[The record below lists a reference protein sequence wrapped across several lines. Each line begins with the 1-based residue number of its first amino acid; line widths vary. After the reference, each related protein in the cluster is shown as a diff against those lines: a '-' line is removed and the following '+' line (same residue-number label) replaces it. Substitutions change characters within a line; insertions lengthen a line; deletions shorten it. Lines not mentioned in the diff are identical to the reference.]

1 MKIIAVIPA
10 RFGSTRFPGKPLV
23 ELKGKKII
31 QWVVE
36 GARTSSLVK
45 EVYVATD
52 DQRIADFCKTIPVPV
67 LMTRSDCPTGTDR
80 IYEATQHLD
89 FDCVLNI
96 QGDEP
101 LISKEYI
108 DPLAQAFIKN
118 PSLEM
123 ATLAH
128 PLHAEDVDNL
138 NAVKVISNVNQ
149 EAIYFSRFP
158 IPFSREKFK
167 PAASEQVSDFQQ
179 MPAMKHIGLYGYS
192 KKFLKTFCTTPQTLL
207 EKNESL
213 EQLRALYLGVRIK
226 VLPVAKPT
234 YGVDTPEDLQKLEA
248 LL

>member
-36 GARTSSLVK
+36 GARTSSLVQA
-45 EVYVATD
+45 VYVATD
-52 DQRIADFCKTIPVPV
+52 DQRIADFCKTINVEV

-80 IYEATQHLD
+80 IYEATKNLD

-108 DPLAQAFIKN
+108 DPLAQAFLQD
-118 PSLEM
+118 PSLQM

-128 PLHAEDVDNL
+128 PLKAEDLDNL
-138 NAVKVISNVNQ
+138 NAVKVITNKNQ

-158 IPFSREKFK
+158 IPYSREKFQENK
-167 PAASEQVSDFQQ
+167 TTDFAQ

-192 KKFLKTFCTTPQTLL
+192 KQFLKTFCTAPMAAL
-207 EKNESL
+207 EKHESL

>member
-10 RFGSTRFPGKPLV
+10 RFASTRFSGKPLV

-36 GARTSSLVK
+36 GARSSSLIS

-52 DQRIADFCKTIPVPV
+52 DQRIADFCKTIPVQV
-67 LMTRSDCPTGTDR
+67 VMTSPDCPTGTDR
-80 IYEATQHLD
+80 IFEATKNLD
-89 FDCVLNI
+89 FDVVINV

-101 LISKEYI
+101 LISKDYI
-108 DPLAQAFIKN
+108 DPLARAFINNSK
-118 PSLEM
+118 LEM

-128 PLHAEDVDNL
+128 PLKAEDIDNL
-138 NAVKVISNVNQ
+138 NAVKVITNIRQ

-158 IPFSREKFK
+158 IPYSREKFQENAK
-167 PAASEQVSDFQQ
+167 PDLNNLPV
-179 MPAMKHIGLYGYS
+179 MKHIGLYGFS
-192 KKFLKTFCTTPQTLL
+192 KSFLKTFCTTPQTTL

-213 EQLRALYLGVRIK
+213 EQLRAVYLGVPIQ
-226 VLPVAKPT
+226 VIAVEKPT